1 MFGGIKQKGGLKELN
16 KVFYYKYGR
25 AKNFS
30 AL

>member
-1 MFGGIKQKGGLKELN
+1 LKELN

-30 AL
+30 ALWKGLEGSEG